1 MADLLQGE
9 MLPSEV
15 TTQQTQQVVPEFYT
29 NYLQDIANLGQ
40 NAVTMGG
47 VAGLSPLQQQAFQT
61 APTAAFAGTGTL
73 GSAAQLTGMSGTT
86 SAPDIISNYMN
97 PYTKTVVD
105 ELGRQQQQ
113 NIQRNVLPAL
123 RAAGVATGG
132 FGSSRQAGMTGQTLA
147 DMQANL
153 LGQQYQALNLGY
165 SDAVKAAQADLTRQ
179 LQAGQTLG
187 TIGTEQSQAGA
198 TGLKTLT
205 DLGALE
211 QAQGQKILD
220 YPMTQAQNFAK
231 LMQGYNIPTGEVKQ
245 SVAPGQQGQF
255 SQSPLS
261 AISSIAALIQ
271 SIYGAPNTS
280 GFNPAQISQAAKD
293 YGLTLQADGTYKN
306 SAGVVFTY
314 NTATGQ
320 FQPKAAT
327 GGLMQA
333 ANTGSTSEYALNDAA
348 GGNTY
353 TFTQQDESWQMKFLH

>member
-9 MLPSEV
+9 MLPSTV
-15 TTQQTQQVVPEFYT
+15 STTQTQQVAPEFYT

-73 GSAAQLTGMSGTT
+73 GSGAQLAGMSGTT
-86 SAPDIISNYMN
+86 GAYDIVKDYMN

-147 DMQANL
+147 DMEANL
-153 LGQQYQALNLGY
+153 LGQQYQALNTGY
-165 SDAVKAAQADLTRQ
+165 NTAMTAAQTDLQRQ

-187 TIGTEQSQAGA
+187 TIGTEQNQVGTA
-198 TGLKTLT
+198 GLKTLT

-220 YPMTQAQNFAK
+220 YPMAQAQKYADLMAK
-231 LMQGYNIPTGEVKQ
+231 YQIPMGTTTQV
-245 SVAPGQQGQF
+245 VAPGQQGQF
-255 SQSPLS
+255 STSPLS
-261 AISSIAALIQ
+261 AISGIASLIQ
-271 SIYGAPNTS
+271 SIYGTQNTS

-306 SAGVVFTY
+306 SAGTIFTY
-314 NTATGQ
+314 NTSTGQ
-320 FQPKAAT
+320 FQPKVAT
-327 GGLMQA
+327 GGLIQA
-333 ANTGSTSEYALNDAA
+333 AMGGSTSDLAFNDAA
-348 GGNTY
+348 NGNTY
-353 TFTQQDESWQMKFLH
+353 AFAQQDESWQIIFLH